1 MTLKVYGNQ
10 VVLSKTI
17 AFPEGRTFASGKVAR
32 FSVDMADAEATVFDG
47 AFLPVTDSADLEED
61 GEYLIVN
68 AEQTYALGAQ
78 SMEGTAHRERV
89 SIVVDGGKVV
99 DAADAT
105 VLTLK
110 AGSAAGTW
118 SFHTGTGYLSAAAEK
133 NVLQESAV
141 KNGLSSWSI
150 SISDEGIATIEAQEG
165 SSTLIRYNN
174 SSPRFA
180 CYKASSTNMRQV
192 MLFRR
197 PTGTDNPTAV
207 DPLTEIDEYGCHL
220 EGAEWTYAPGSD
232 QLFRSYDE
240 NGALTFTLLNPS
252 ARKQLVVSGFD
263 PSLVQGQEAEV
274 TVQYRVGKEVLLVK
288 SFRLFVVREDGPKVW
303 LSAGKGRGIILKK

>member
-1 MTLKVYGNQ
+1 
-10 VVLSKTI
+10 
-17 AFPEGRTFASGKVAR
+17 
-32 FSVDMADAEATVFDG
+32 
-47 AFLPVTDSADLEED
+47 
-61 GEYLIVN
+61 
-68 AEQTYALGAQ
+68 
-78 SMEGTAHRERV
+78 
-89 SIVVDGGKVV
+89 
-99 DAADAT
+99 
-105 VLTLK
+105 
-110 AGSAAGTW
+110 
-118 SFHTGTGYLSAAAEK
+118 
-133 NVLQESAV
+133 
-141 KNGLSSWSI
+141 
-150 SISDEGIATIEAQEG
+150 
-165 SSTLIRYNN
+165 
-174 SSPRFA
+174 
-180 CYKASSTNMRQV
+180 MRQV